1 MKGIILTFL
10 LSLAVCSQSLSAK
23 DKITEGTTL
32 FSQGIDRVVSHNWQ
46 YQKRLGLSA
55 KAANYEPFMMFG
67 IGKDFIVVAKSK
79 EGYTLHTFVPS
90 ADSIGAY
97 THTEETLADP
107 RCDEVFN
114 TPIVFNHKQVQNC
127 KCQEHYD
134 ANDMY
139 FYISNTHGEMYGICF
154 PIGCTNNGKDKH
166 AHFMLD
172 DKILGFA
179 LELWLGKTNT
189 KKAQDQ

>member
-1 MKGIILTFL
+1 
-10 LSLAVCSQSLSAK
+10 
-23 DKITEGTTL
+23 
-32 FSQGIDRVVSHNWQ
+32 
-46 YQKRLGLSA
+46 
-55 KAANYEPFMMFG
+55 MMFG
-67 IGKDFIVVAKSK
+67 IGNDFIVVAKSK
-79 EGYTLHTFVPS
+79 EGYALHTFVPS

-97 THTEETLADP
+97 KHTEETLADP

-134 ANDMY
+134 SNDMY

-154 PIGCTNNGKDKH
+154 PIGYTNNGKDKH

-172 DKILGFA
+172 NKIFGFA